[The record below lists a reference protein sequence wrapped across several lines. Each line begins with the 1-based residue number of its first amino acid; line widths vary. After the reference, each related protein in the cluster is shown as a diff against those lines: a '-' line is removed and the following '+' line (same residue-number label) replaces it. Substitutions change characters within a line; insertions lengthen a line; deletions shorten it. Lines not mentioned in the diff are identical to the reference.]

1 MAHTSLVRCESRL
14 LENIAEPFIIANRKA
29 GFLPK
34 DRNWQHEDAS
44 EMMFDDMMKQYDM
57 DIPRQ
62 DVEFIKALIAGD
74 QSRCRSVNDCNCI
87 HAPDAQSNL
96 INFSDEKP
104 FLFEIV
110 ANKRNGI
117 DVDK

>member
-1 MAHTSLVRCESRL
+1 MGYTFLVRCESRFL
-14 LENIAEPFIIANRKA
+14 KYIAKPFTSANRKA

-44 EMMFDDMMKQYDM
+44 EMMFDDMMNQYDM

-74 QSRCRSVNDCNCI
+74 KARCRSVI
-87 HAPDAQSNL
+87 ASMRL
-96 INFSDEKP
+96 KFSH
-104 FLFEIV
+104 I
-110 ANKRNGI
+110 
-117 DVDK
+117 